1 MSAVINSP
9 VVKSRSMS
17 RTAIVPAAG
26 GALVVS
32 LVMFG
37 FMYSVIKASHQ
48 ALEKKEALPT
58 IDFVRLKRDSE
69 VETLSRRKPPPPP
82 PAPPPPAKM
91 KVVAESVS
99 QGVMGGMAIP
109 TLDLKANVGGEVMS
123 GTRATAGAAMFDGE
137 LIPLNCPP
145 PQMPADARRA
155 GLSGW
160 VMVEVVVAPDGS
172 PRSVKAVDA
181 QPRGV
186 FEAAAVMA
194 LQRCKFKPTIKDG
207 QAVQQTARRKYNFGV
222 RGAE

>member
-1 MSAVINSP
+1 MKTKTVSTTNAMLPSA
-9 VVKSRSMS
+9 
-17 RTAIVPAAG
+17 AF
-26 GALVVS
+26 ALLFS
-32 LVMFG
+32 LSLFG
-37 FMYSVIKASHQ
+37 LMYSVIKGTHHG
-48 ALEKKEALPT
+48 LEKKDALPT

-69 VETLSRRKPPPPP
+69 VESISRRKPPPPP

-91 KVVAESVS
+91 KVVSDMVAQTGLTGLE
-99 QGVMGGMAIP
+99 IP
-109 TLDLKANVGGEVMS
+109 NLNLKADVSGEAMI
-123 GTRATAGAAMFDGE
+123 GTKGAGAAMFDGE

-145 PQMPADARRA
+145 PVTPSDARRA

-181 QPRGV
+181 QPKGV

-207 QAVQQTARRKYNFGV
+207 VPVQQTARRKYNFGV
-222 RGAE
+222 KASAE